1 MKADYH
7 LHTSFSDDS
16 IYPMEQ
22 LVLDAIDLGLD
33 EICITDHVDYGIKY
47 DLDDPN
53 KPDPCV
59 LNVDYPTYFKTLDRL
74 CAQYKDQITI
84 KKGLEFGIQHHTIP
98 QYEKLFETYPL
109 DFVLLSIHQIHDLE
123 FWNQDF
129 QKGKTQ
135 AQYNEEYYDALYDL
149 VKNFKKYSVLAH
161 MDLIVRYDQKGRYP
175 FENVKPKIEQILKQ
189 AIADHKGIEVNTS
202 SFQYGLDDLM
212 PSRQILKLYHDLG
225 GTIITIGSDAHQK
238 QYVANQIELVK
249 KELKDI
255 GFTHFHTF
263 DKMRPIAHE
272 L

>member
-22 LVLDAIDLGLD
+22 LVLDAINLGLD

-59 LNVDYPTYFKTLDRL
+59 LNVDYPTYFKTLDCL
-74 CAQYKDQITI
+74 CAQHKDQITI

-129 QKGKTQ
+129 QKGKTL

-189 AIADHKGIEVNTS
+189 VIADHKGIEVNTS